1 MAATCQQHLNRCRP
15 VETERILTGTLDR
28 KCQGLTE
35 FRSEPLREGPHARV
49 GKKDSMSNSSNVI
62 TKSDSDLAVREQG
75 LFIGSLIPPKPVGR
89 APPGRIF
96 TVDSCVIENMTLAQ
110 LTRGGSG
117 MLLDLAISVPAL
129 AAGAAVGIMLFG
141 RVNDAVFRRVVLTT
155 LLVSGLTLAW

>member
-96 TVDSCVIENMTLAQ
+96 TVDSCVIENMTRQQHIEVVACFAQNPRTVPNFSKNILAPES
-110 LTRGGSG
+110 RHE
-117 MLLDLAISVPAL
+117 
-129 AAGAAVGIMLFG
+129 GAEI
-141 RVNDAVFRRVVLTT
+141 
-155 LLVSGLTLAW
+155 